1 MDALAYLEQHEKAQ
15 LRPVYVLL
23 GDEDFLKRRCREAL
37 IAKAVGEHEPDFA
50 VTFQQGEHLDFSTV
64 VNDLDTV
71 AFLAPRRVVVVE
83 SADVFVTAHRERLER
98 YVTKPS
104 KQGVLILD
112 VKTFPETTKLAKA
125 LPDGAKLA
133 CKAPTTNKLPDWCSR
148 WAKTNYSKTLPGEA
162 AEMLVEL
169 VGPAMGLL
177 DMEIGKLAVAVG
189 SANTLTVE
197 QIRTHVTRTSEA
209 NVFHIMDAI
218 GDGKPQLALTL
229 LHRLMQDGEAE
240 LAVLGALSYQLRKL
254 AGVNRQLKLGQS
266 LGQAMDAAG
275 VPKWPQARQSAEKQL
290 RALGRR
296 RLDQL
301 TDWLVDVNLGLK
313 GGSALP
319 MPVQMERLIVRL
331 ASPRP
336 A

>member
-1 MDALAYLEQHEKAQ
+1 MDALAYLEQREKAQ

-23 GDEDFLKRRCREAL
+23 GDEDFLKRRCREAI
-37 IAKAVGEHEPDFA
+37 IAKAVGEHEADFA
-50 VTFQQGEHLDFSTV
+50 VTFQQGEHLDFSTI

-71 AFLAPRRVVVVE
+71 AFLAPMRVVVVE
-83 SADVFVTAHRERLER
+83 SADPFVTAHRERLER
-98 YVTKPS
+98 YVVKPS
-104 KQGVLILD
+104 KQGVLVLD

-133 CKAPTTNKLPDWCSR
+133 CKAPATNKLPEWCSK
-148 WAKTNYSKTLPGEA
+148 WAKQHHGKVLPSEA

-177 DMEIGKLAVAVG
+177 DMELGKLAVAVG

-197 QIRTHVTRTSEA
+197 QIRTHVTRSSET

-240 LAVLGALSYQLRKL
+240 LAVLGALTYQLRKL

-266 LGQAMDAAG
+266 LGQAMDTAG

-301 TDWLVDVNLGLK
+301 TDWLVEVNLGLK
-313 GGSALP
+313 GGNALP
-319 MPVQMERLIVRL
+319 MPVQLERLIVRL
-331 ASPRP
+331 ASPR
-336 A
+336 AA